1 MARQQPTIEGL
12 LSNLTTSV
20 VAARAENV
28 QQHLLD
34 QLITMHESSRSH
46 EQPEAASANEDT
58 NTDGWSA
65 AGWISSCGIGG
76 ACFKA

>member
-34 QLITMHESSRSH
+34 QLITMRIITIARAARSG
-46 EQPEAASANEDT
+46 QR
-58 NTDGWSA
+58 
-65 AGWISSCGIGG
+65 
-76 ACFKA
+76 KRRY